1 MSSTRASPPASSKT
15 AAVRAALAQ
24 ALAGGGA
31 EVIVASD
38 GADGIAGRGRRR
50 PRRRARRFR
59 QPDSGVEAFVAAV
72 RSDPRFADVPV
83 ITMSAEGGSRRGC
96 EELPLFDVDD
106 VLAIVLSLASP
117 TAAPERANALADA
130 AAASTERARSRCG
143 RETLVGRDAPL
154 RECPSGAVLTAFHRR
169 VNPR

>member
-1 MSSTRASPPASSKT
+1 MSSTRRVLLIEQD

-38 GADGIAGRGRRR
+38 GADGIARLEDGAA
-50 PRRRARRFR
+50 PAVVLVDLR

-96 EELPLFDVDD
+96 EAAPFDVDD
-106 VLAIVLSLASP
+106 VLAIVLSLCEP
-117 TAAPERANALADA
+117 DR
-130 AAASTERARSRCG
+130 RS
-143 RETLVGRDAPL
+143 
-154 RECPSGAVLTAFHRR
+154 
-169 VNPR
+169 